1 MHVAADT
8 IKTFLSANSVCTT
21 TYLQAGALSGLR
33 EAALVC
39 ADQVG
44 SLSLGDGAARSDLQQ
59 STNKHSGNNQ

>member
-8 IKTFLSANSVCTT
+8 TSFPSTDNVH

-33 EAALVC
+33 KAVLVC

-44 SLSLGDGAARSDLQQ
+44 SLSLGDGAARGDLQH
-59 STNKHSGNNQ
+59 STDKHSSNTQ